1 VWIVFGI
8 WLYCSKY
15 GKLKL
20 CKKGEEATPPEFG
33 NSTYFMMLFSCG
45 VAVGMFFYGIAEPI
59 GERHSNCTV
68 AN

>member
-1 VWIVFGI
+1 MFGI

-59 GERHSNCTV
+59 GERHPNCTV